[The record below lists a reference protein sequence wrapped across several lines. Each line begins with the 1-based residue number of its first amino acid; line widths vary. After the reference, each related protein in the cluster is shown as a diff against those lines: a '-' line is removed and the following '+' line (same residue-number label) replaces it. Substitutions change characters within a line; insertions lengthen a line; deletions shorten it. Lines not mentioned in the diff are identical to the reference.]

1 MATLDHYNGRA
12 VEDVNDEDGEWQIV
26 LEGDV
31 RIINFADDYEMP
43 DAEMMKALT
52 FQGVGEMSVGSTT
65 LRFGT
70 NDHPNSTVMNLS
82 PTEYGIAD
90 PERFE
95 GVLRPQ
101 AEGQVEPE
109 PVPEEDAERL
119 QEGPEEAEEGEAP
132 PEGEE
137 AADDE

>member
-1 MATLDHYNGRA
+1 MASLDHYNGRA
-12 VEDVNDEDGEWQIV
+12 VEDVNNEDGEWQIV

-43 DAEMMKALT
+43 DAEMMKTLI
-52 FQGVGEMSVGSTT
+52 FQGVGEMSVSDTA

-70 NDHPNSTVMNLS
+70 NDNPNSTVMHLS

-101 AEGQVEPE
+101 TGQVEPE

-119 QEGPEEAEEGEAP
+119 QEGPEEADEGEAP